1 MDTDRIEGKLKEGA
15 GKVTGDESLER
26 EGRTQDTYG
35 KAKDVVRDGWDT
47 AKDAADDVKDRL
59 DGNDA
64 PRDKR
69 V

>member
-26 EGRTQDTYG
+26 EGRTQGTYG